1 MSRPLPENYWMPGWL
16 DESLDDTYGDWTTY
30 EMEEYD
36 TREYAVRIAPL
47 LEAIAAR
54 EAVAMRTNLGDWWTR
69 L

>member
-1 MSRPLPENYWMPGWL
+1 MSQSLPENYWMRGWL

-36 TREYAVRIAPL
+36 TREYAVRIAPV

-54 EAVAMRTNLGDWWTR
+54 EARAVQVNLDWWAR
-69 L
+69 P